1 MKNVAIITTSL
12 NGGGA
17 ERIAGLLS
25 KELSKKYHVYL
36 FLMNTEN
43 IIYEYGGTI
52 VNIGYSGPFYEYAI
66 KVYKEKYDINVSISF
81 LEIMNFANIRTR
93 GKERVIISERSVQS
107 LCTPFLYSEA
117 EKISRYYDYADE
129 IVACSYG
136 VKYDLEESYKIENDI
151 SVVYNFINK
160 ENIAKK
166 SLESIDSK
174 ILEFL
179 DGSDFFLNVGRLHEQ
194 KNQERLIKQ
203 FSIFV
208 KKQLNYKLIILGSGE
223 LKSNLEKLIRDLGL
237 VEKVRIVSY
246 TSNPFSY
253 MKKAKALILSSHY
266 EGLPNALL
274 EAMTIGLPII
284 ATDCLAGPRELLND
298 ERDYGVKYKKNRI
311 GKRGI
316 LTPDILSEND
326 GTTTY
331 MAEAMET
338 IIQDRGY
345 CESLVINQ
353 KLYMEEYT
361 NELIL
366 DNWIKLIEKS
376 NIDSS
381 NVLSDENRRL
391 DRAKKIFI
399 YGAGNVGKTIY
410 IRLSKKYNINGFVV
424 TRKEENS
431 SMFNVP
437 IYDIDSLDDDF
448 KGSAFIIGVSDNYQ
462 SDVIKK
468 LKEKGFDN
476 YVYPFVC
483 PCTYDYYIS
492 NCENLNIRDELI
504 DWYRC
509 VTGKEI
515 DIDNPKTFNEKI
527 QWLKLYDS
535 TDIKTILADKLAVRE
550 YVQNKIGEEYLI
562 PILGIWNKYEDINFD
577 ELPNKFALKCNTGS
591 GTNII
596 VNDKSAMD
604 HKINVLKFDEW
615 QKIKYEYMSGLEM
628 HYSGMKSYL
637 YAEEL
642 LETENGEDLFDYKV
656 FVFNGKVKLIQVDID
671 RHHNHRRNLYTVDWE
686 YLPYTILYPTDP
698 NYIIE
703 KPKCLDELINL
714 AEILGE
720 NFIHVRVDFY
730 ISRNHIYFGEMTF
743 SHGSGTE
750 TFIPEEFGLEM
761 GEWMRLEKKTR

>member
-1 MKNVAIITTSL
+1 MKNIAIITTSL

-25 KELSKKYHVYL
+25 KELSKKYNVYL

-117 EKISRYYDYADE
+117 EKISRYYNYADE

-136 VKYDLEESYKIENDI
+136 VKYDLEESYKIKNDI

-166 SLESIDSK
+166 SLENINNE
-174 ILEFL
+174 ILDFL

-194 KNQERLIKQ
+194 KNQERLINQ
-203 FSIFV
+203 FSFFV
-208 KKQLNYKLIILGSGE
+208 RKQPNYKLIILGSGE
-223 LKSNLEKLIRDLGL
+223 LKTRLENQIKKLGL
-237 VEKVRIVSY
+237 VEKVRVVSY
-246 TSNPFSY
+246 MSNPFSY

-266 EGLPNALL
+266 EGLPNVLL

-298 ERDYGVKYKKNRI
+298 ERDYGVIYKKNRI

-316 LTPDILSEND
+316 LIPDVLSEND
-326 GTTTY
+326 GTTSF

-338 IIQDRGY
+338 IIQNREY
-345 CESLVINQ
+345 CELFVTNQ
-353 KLYMEEYT
+353 KAYIEEYA

-366 DNWIKLIEKS
+366 NNWIKLIEKS
-376 NIDSS
+376 NIKSS
-381 NVLSDENRRL
+381 NVLNDEDQRL
-391 DRAKKIFI
+391 DKAKKIYI
-399 YGAGNVGKTIY
+399 YGAGKVGKTFY
-410 IRLSKKYNINGFVV
+410 IRLSKKYDINGFVV
-424 TRKEENS
+424 TRKEEDS
-431 SMFNVP
+431 SLFGVS
-437 IYDIDSLDDDF
+437 IYDIDSLHDDF
-448 KGSAFIIGVSDNYQ
+448 KDSAFIIGVSDNYQ

-468 LKEKGFDN
+468 LKEKGIDN

-492 NCENLNIRDELI
+492 NCNNLNIREELI
-504 DWYRC
+504 DWYRS
-509 VTGKEI
+509 VTGREI
-515 DIDNPKTFNEKI
+515 AIDNPKTFNEKI

-535 TDIKTILADKLAVRE
+535 NKIKTTLADKLTVRE
-550 YVQNKIGEEYLI
+550 YVKTKIGVEYLI
-562 PILGIWNKYEDINFD
+562 PIIGVWDKYEDINFD

-596 VNDKSAMD
+596 VKEKATMNHKSNA
-604 HKINVLKFDEW
+604 LRFDEW

-628 HYSGMKSYL
+628 HYSGMKSYV

-671 RHHNHRRNLYTVDWE
+671 RHHNHRRNLYTTDWE
-686 YLPYTILYPTDP
+686 YLPYTILYSTDP

-703 KPKCLDELINL
+703 KPACLDELINI
-714 AEILGE
+714 AEILGKD
-720 NFIHVRVDFY
+720 FIHVRVDFY
-730 ISRNHIYFGEMTF
+730 ICKNHIYFGEMTF

-750 TFIPEEFGLEM
+750 VFIPEKFGYQM
-761 GEWMRLEKKTR
+761 GEWMKLEKTK